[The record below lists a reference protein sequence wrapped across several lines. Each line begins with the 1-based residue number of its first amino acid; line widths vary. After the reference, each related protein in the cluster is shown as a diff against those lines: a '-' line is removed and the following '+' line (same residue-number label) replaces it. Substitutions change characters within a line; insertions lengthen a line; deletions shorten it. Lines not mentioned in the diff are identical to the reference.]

1 MAVKLTALD
10 ATFLELEQ
18 SDPGAHMHI
27 GAVMVLAP
35 PAGGGPPSPEEIRHR
50 LALRLDAVPRF
61 RMRLSRPVVAGTG
74 FPHWEPDP
82 AFDLGHHV
90 RRAALPA
97 PGGPAEL
104 LEWAGD
110 FYSHRLDRARPLWE
124 LVVLEALEG
133 GRWALC
139 TKTHHAL
146 ADGIGSVDAAAI
158 LLDTGEDDAAWG
170 SPAREAAGHGT
181 VGGTALGAVHAVTH
195 PVETAQRSLALA
207 DLVVR
212 DEVVAAPRTSLNTP
226 LGKHRRLATVEVPLE
241 QVKAIK
247 RALGGT
253 VNDVLLTAV
262 SGGIRALLVARDE
275 LPPAGGMRAMVPV
288 NVRGTE
294 AGDALGN
301 RISSLFVAL
310 PVDEPDALAAHL
322 RLRAETEHR
331 KHAGQVLGSS
341 TLLALAELAPPVL
354 HAVLARSLYGTRL
367 FNVTVTNVPGPQAPQ
382 FAFGSRVEDAIPI
395 VPIAAG
401 HALAVAMLSLDGRV
415 VLCLNC
421 DRDAVPDAQV
431 AAEGIQAT
439 LDELAAHA
447 AVAP

>member
-1 MAVKLTALD
+1 MCRSTA
-10 ATFLELEQ
+10 
-18 SDPGAHMHI
+18 
-27 GAVMVLAP
+27 
-35 PAGGGPPSPEEIRHR
+35 PS
-50 LALRLDAVPRF
+50 A
-61 RMRLSRPVVAGTG
+61 
-74 FPHWEPDP
+74 
-82 AFDLGHHV
+82 
-90 RRAALPA
+90 
-97 PGGPAEL
+97 
-104 LEWAGD
+104 
-110 FYSHRLDRARPLWE
+110 
-124 LVVLEALEG
+124 
-133 GRWALC
+133 
-139 TKTHHAL
+139 
-146 ADGIGSVDAAAI
+146 
-158 LLDTGEDDAAWG
+158 
-170 SPAREAAGHGT
+170 
-181 VGGTALGAVHAVTH
+181 GTALGAAHAVTH

-212 DEVVAAPRTSLNTP
+212 DEIVAAPRTSLTAP

-247 RALGGT
+247 RAIGGT

-262 SGGIRALLVARDE
+262 SGGLRALLVSRDE
-275 LPPAGGMRAMVPV
+275 TPPAGGMRAMVPV
-288 NVRGTE
+288 NVRETG
-294 AGDALGN
+294 AGEALGN

-322 RLRAETEHR
+322 RVRAETEHR

-367 FNVTVTNVPGPQAPQ
+367 FNVTVTNVPGPQAQ
-382 FAFGSRVEDAIPI
+382 LFSFGSRVEDAIPI

-439 LDELAAHA
+439 LDELAVHA

>member
-1 MAVKLTALD
+1 MTARLTALD

-18 SDPGAHMHI
+18 ADPGAHMHI

-35 PAGGGPPSPEEIRHR
+35 PAGGGPPSPEEVRHR

-61 RMRLSRPVVAGTG
+61 RMRLSDPIVAGTG

-82 AFDLGHHV
+82 RFDLGHHV
-90 RRAALPA
+90 RRAAIPA

-124 LVVLEALEG
+124 LVVLEGLEG

-158 LLDTGEDDAAWG
+158 LLDTGTDDTAWG
-170 SPAREAAGHGT
+170 SPAESPAEHGT
-181 VGGTALGAVHAVTH
+181 LVGTVLGAAHAVTH
-195 PVETAQRSLALA
+195 PLQTAQRSLALA

-212 DEVVAAPRTSLNTP
+212 DEVVAAPRTSLTAP

-247 RALGGT
+247 RAIGGT

-262 SGGIRALLVARDE
+262 SGGLRALLVARGE
-275 LPPAGGMRAMVPV
+275 TPPAGMRAMVPV
-288 NVRGTE
+288 NVRDPD
-294 AGDALGN
+294 ADDALGN
-301 RISSLFVAL
+301 RISSLFVEL
-310 PVDEPDALAAHL
+310 PVDEEDALAAHM
-322 RLRAETEHR
+322 RVRAETADR
-331 KHAGQVLGSS
+331 KHAGQALGSS
-341 TLLALAELAPPVL
+341 TLLALAELAPPAL

-367 FNVTVTNVPGPQAPQ
+367 FNVTITNVPGPQEPL

-395 VPIAAG
+395 VPIAADHG
-401 HALAVAMLSLDGRV
+401 LAVAMLSLDGRV

-421 DRDAVPDAQV
+421 DRDAVPDAATAAV
-431 AAEGIQAT
+431 AIQAT
-439 LDELAAHA
+439 FDELSVYA
-447 AVAP
+447 AVTP